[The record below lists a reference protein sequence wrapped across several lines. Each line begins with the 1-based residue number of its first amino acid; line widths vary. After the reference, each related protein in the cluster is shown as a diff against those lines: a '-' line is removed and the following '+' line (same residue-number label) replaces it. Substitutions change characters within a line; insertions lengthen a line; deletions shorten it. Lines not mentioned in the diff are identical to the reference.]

1 MREGVGG
8 RGSFMSD
15 SPHWNARESPSVAVV
30 LPLPER
36 GAAIM
41 RARVFARY
49 PSGRNPR
56 PLLRQIDRSQLA
68 SFEPK
73 VGALPGTG
81 WHRPYLWRLERSG

>member
-49 PSGRNPR
+49 PRLHVR
-56 PLLRQIDRSQLA
+56 LR
-68 SFEPK
+68 
-73 VGALPGTG
+73 
-81 WHRPYLWRLERSG
+81 